1 LKKLK
6 GISQVKIDEEKGEV
20 FVEYDLQE
28 HKEEDIERWMVEAGV
43 LLDDSY
49 MERLKRGWIHYT
61 EDNELDALKAKAH
74 SCCDV
79 DEIEQKRKEK
89 K

>member
-6 GISQVKIDEEKGEV
+6 GISQVKIDVEKGDV
-20 FVEYDLQE
+20 FVEYDLLE
-28 HKEEDIERWMVEAGV
+28 HREEDIERWLAEAGF

-49 MERLKRGWIHYT
+49 KERLKKGWIHYT

-79 DEIEQKRKEK
+79 EEIERKRKEK